1 MISPTEDPESHRNT
15 WPNLERE
22 REAQGEGGEAYFS
35 LPSPQTAILLL
46 SGDQAMSR
54 MGPAIG
60 WYSYFKM
67 CSFCVVSQIL
77 ILPDTSARGGERL
90 GGWSLAQKATPTSRC
105 DVESAGCVASDGGVH
120 RVLCIYVSYSWVLG
134 RQVSSVVVKQEK
146 ETSHPSL
153 RNETYHTH
161 TGTIMKPLLSL
172 ESPTIPP
179 PPPPPPHSL
188 LLT

>member
-1 MISPTEDPESHRNT
+1 MAKPR
-15 WPNLERE
+15 ERE
-22 REAQGEGGEAYFS
+22 RHKVREGGREGG
-35 LPSPQTAILLL
+35 LLL
-46 SGDQAMSR
+46 SALSTDCNPLAVRRPGDVAN
-54 MGPAIG
+54 GPRY
-60 WYSYFKM
+60 WL
-67 CSFCVVSQIL
+67 VL
-77 ILPDTSARGGERL
+77 ILQDVLLLCGVPDPDLTRHICTWGREI

-105 DVESAGCVASDGGVH
+105 NVESAGCVASDGGVH

-161 TGTIMKPLLSL
+161 TGTIMKPLLSKITL
-172 ESPTIPP
+172 ESPPTHTHKHA
-179 PPPPPPHSL
+179 HSL

>member
-1 MISPTEDPESHRNT
+1 
-15 WPNLERE
+15 
-22 REAQGEGGEAYFS
+22 
-35 LPSPQTAILLL
+35 
-46 SGDQAMSR
+46 MSR

-146 ETSHPSL
+146 ETSHPLL

-161 TGTIMKPLLSL
+161 TGTIMKPLQSKITL

-179 PPPPPPHSL
+179 HTHTHAQTCTFSPSHMTPRTSMSL
-188 LLT
+188 MTTEWPVA